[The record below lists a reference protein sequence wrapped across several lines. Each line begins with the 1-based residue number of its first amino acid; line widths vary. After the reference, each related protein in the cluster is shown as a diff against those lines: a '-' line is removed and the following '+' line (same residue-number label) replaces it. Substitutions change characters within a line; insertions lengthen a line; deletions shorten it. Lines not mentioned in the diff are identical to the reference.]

1 MNKLKLLTISDIPTE
16 EVRWLWYPY
25 LPRGKITIIQ
35 GDPGEGK
42 TTYVLAL
49 AALGIGTAYGL
60 LRWTGI
66 VVFPSDHTW
75 SADFFDASW
84 RDDGVQFLV
93 LCGGPFA
100 GISAALLG
108 KRKKS
113 GSSQIEEKM

>member
-1 MNKLKLLTISDIPTE
+1 MILFLFFLIIAAGSLAAVFHAASERLLKRRLHIL
-16 EVRWLWYPY
+16 VY
-25 LPRGKITIIQ
+25 
-35 GDPGEGK
+35 
-42 TTYVLAL
+42 LAL

-93 LCGGPFA
+93 LCGAPFA